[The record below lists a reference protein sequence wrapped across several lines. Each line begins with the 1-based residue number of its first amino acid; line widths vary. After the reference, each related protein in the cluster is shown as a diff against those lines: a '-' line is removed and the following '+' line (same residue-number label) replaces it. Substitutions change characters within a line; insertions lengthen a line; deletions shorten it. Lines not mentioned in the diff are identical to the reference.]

1 MYISC
6 NYQGNVHQCVQYVNT
21 LKSRAFLFQ
30 IVYLPSGPPACI
42 IIFKAPAREDMA
54 AVCKEIGVNPP

>member
-1 MYISC
+1 MFISC
-6 NYQGNVHQCVQYVNT
+6 NFGGNVHECVQYVNT

-30 IVYLPSGPPACI
+30 IIALQPGCI

-54 AVCKEIGVNPP
+54 MVCQEIGVTPP